1 MRRYSYQAINND
13 GRAVTGAVRAPS
25 DRAAARQLEQRGLIV
40 VDVAEEGASATRAAR
55 NRPLQRTDAI
65 LALQEVS
72 TMLLSGVSVADAVAS
87 QASSAAHPRMRDAF
101 AVMSRDLQQGK
112 AFSTT
117 LAASGLP
124 IPDYVI
130 QLARAGELTGE
141 LGKALADASSQ
152 MDYEQRMRTEMR
164 NAMVYPAMLVVAG
177 TLAVAIMFVFVVPKF
192 ASLLKRA
199 DDLPFLAWAV
209 LATGTW
215 LRAHF
220 LAALLGVGAL
230 AAAGVMLWRRETVRA
245 SLLDRAARLPVIGPW
260 LVEADTAR
268 WAKMLTALLGN
279 RVPLLHALELAQAGL
294 LIPSRRARLA
304 DVARAVRGGSAL
316 ADALEDHEAL
326 TATGYNLV
334 RVGERSGRLPG
345 MLESLAR
352 LYEESGRTRMK
363 RVLILM
369 EPIAILLIGSVIGT
383 IILGVILAITSAND
397 LAI

>member
-1 MRRYSYQAINND
+1 MRRFSYQAINSD
-13 GRAVTGAVRAPS
+13 GRPVSGAVRAAS
-25 DRAAARQLEQRGLIV
+25 DRAAARQLEQRGLLV
-40 VDVAEEGASATRAAR
+40 VEIGEEGASRARMAR
-55 NRPLQRTDAI
+55 NRALQRADVV
-65 LALQEVS
+65 LALQEVA

-87 QASSAAHPRMRDAF
+87 QASSAAHPKLREAF
-101 AVMSRDLQQGK
+101 AGMSRDLQRGQQ
-112 AFSTT
+112 FSAG
-117 LAASGLP
+117 LVASRLP
-124 IPDYVI
+124 MPDYVV

-141 LGKALADASSQ
+141 LGKALSDAAAQ

-164 NAMVYPAMLVVAG
+164 NAMVYPAVLVVAG

-215 LRAHF
+215 MRANF
-220 LAALLGVGAL
+220 FAAVLGLAAVV
-230 AAAGVMLWRRETVRA
+230 AAGMMLWRREGVRA
-245 SLLDRAARLPVIGPW
+245 ALLDRAARLPVVGPW

-279 RVPLLHALELAQAGL
+279 RVPLLRALELAQSGL
-294 LIPSRRARLA
+294 LIPGRRARLA